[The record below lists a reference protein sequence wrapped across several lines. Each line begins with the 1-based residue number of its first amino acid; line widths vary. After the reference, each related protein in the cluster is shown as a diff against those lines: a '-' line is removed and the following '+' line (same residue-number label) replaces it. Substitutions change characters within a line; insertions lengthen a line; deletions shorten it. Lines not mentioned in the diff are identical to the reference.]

1 MKRRSRN
8 KRGSMLVLTVFAMFL
23 LVIAIAVLSGFVA
36 MLLAHQRLQDQAE
49 EFEMRAVQVLNESDR
64 TGRIN
69 LMTAASRELVFD
81 SRRVYN
87 CVAQN
92 SPAYMPL
99 AQFYLNQSRDGAR
112 LIAQE
117 REKIL
122 ACTLGEMRGLAS
134 DMDKSSQLK
143 KLLPW
148 ASTNGSSV
156 FNLDLGYS
164 QNEDSNVQATAQDPD
179 LFSFDDQNKSFDRNT
194 KLYHGNSSLRLPG
207 PDDDLDFSLASLPA
221 PVSGTISQARIDR
234 GEKFVATIP
243 MIRKSEL
250 LPATGQYIPSRA
262 RLTLVEEFQNTLG
275 MSTQQRLEA
284 SVSGT
289 TNGAC
294 EPAI

>member
-148 ASTNGSSV
+148 ASTNGSSCIQSGPG
-156 FNLDLGYS
+156 LPARMKI
-164 QNEDSNVQATAQDPD
+164 QTC
-179 LFSFDDQNKSFDRNT
+179 K
-194 KLYHGNSSLRLPG
+194 RLPKILICSHSMIRIKVSIAT
-207 PDDDLDFSLASLPA
+207 PNFITATRPCDFRDRT
-221 PVSGTISQARIDR
+221 TISTSALRACPRPCQAQSHSPNR
-234 GEKFVATIP
+234 
-243 MIRKSEL
+243 
-250 LPATGQYIPSRA
+250 SR
-262 RLTLVEEFQNTLG
+262 
-275 MSTQQRLEA
+275 
-284 SVSGT
+284 
-289 TNGAC
+289 
-294 EPAI
+294 